1 MREFTIGKND
11 AGQRLDRFVA
21 KNLPL
26 LPPALL
32 QKYIRLK
39 RIKVNGKGSKRDVR
53 LETGDILQ
61 LYIND
66 EFFDK
71 PNEEN
76 LFLTVFKPQL
86 NIVYEDE
93 NLLLVDK
100 RPGMSVHADET
111 EKVNT
116 LINHIQAY
124 LYQKREWN
132 PKWENA
138 FAPALCNRIDRNTG
152 GIVIAAKNAE
162 TLRIINEKIRAHEL
176 EKSYLCI
183 TVGRPKQPE
192 GKIEGFLLKNEAK
205 KEVRFF
211 HKPVPGGKT
220 AVTLYRTLESR
231 GGLSLVECRLL
242 TGRTHQIRVS
252 MAEIGCPLLG
262 DGKYG
267 KGDVNRRYHETRQA
281 LYSYKLRFDFPTD
294 AGLLNYLKGQEFTVE
309 NVPFGAAAF
318 RWRASPSGRNI
329 SQKYL
334 LNIFFEKR
342 PTKLGVFLD
351 ISRVFRYDSELPN
364 FKETGSPLNR
374 EKRRHFSGPYRKTG
388 GKWPYEMGEDT
399 CPKS

>member
-183 TVGRPKQPE
+183 TVGRPKQPQ
-192 GKIEGFLLKNEAK
+192 GNIKGFLLKNEAK
-205 KEVRFF
+205 QDVRFF

-231 GGLSLVECRLL
+231 GGLSLVECHLL

-309 NVPFGAAAF
+309 NVPF
-318 RWRASPSGRNI
+318 
-329 SQKYL
+329 
-334 LNIFFEKR
+334 
-342 PTKLGVFLD
+342 
-351 ISRVFRYDSELPN
+351 
-364 FKETGSPLNR
+364 R
-374 EKRRHFSGPYRKTG
+374 EKYFPEIPS
-388 GKWPYEMGEDT
+388 
-399 CPKS
+399 

>member
-53 LETGDILQ
+53 LNAGDVLQ

-71 PNEEN
+71 PYEEN
-76 LFLTVFKPQL
+76 MFLTLFNPQL
-86 NIVYEDE
+86 DIVYEDE
-93 NLLLVDK
+93 NLLLVNK
-100 RPGMSVHADET
+100 RPGLVVHADET

-132 PKWENA
+132 PKWENT

-162 TLRIINEKIRAHEL
+162 TLRIINEKIKNHEL
-176 EKSYLCI
+176 EKSYLCV
-183 TVGRPKQPE
+183 TVGHPRPAE
-192 GKIEGFLLKNEAK
+192 GRIEGFLLKDEAK
-205 KEVRFF
+205 KQVSFY

-220 AVTLYRTLESR
+220 AVTLYKTLESR
-231 GGLSLVECRLL
+231 GPLSLVECRLL

-267 KGDVNRRYHETRQA
+267 QGAVNKQYHETRQA
-281 LYSYKLRFDFPTD
+281 LYSYQLAFAFTTD
-294 AGLLNYLKGQEFTVE
+294 AGVLEYLRGKEFRVDS
-309 NVPFGAAAF
+309 VPF
-318 RWRASPSGRNI
+318 RD
-329 SQKYL
+329 KY
-334 LNIFFEKR
+334 F
-342 PTKLGVFLD
+342 P
-351 ISRVFRYDSELPN
+351 
-364 FKETGSPLNR
+364 
-374 EKRRHFSGPYRKTG
+374 
-388 GKWPYEMGEDT
+388 
-399 CPKS
+399 PK